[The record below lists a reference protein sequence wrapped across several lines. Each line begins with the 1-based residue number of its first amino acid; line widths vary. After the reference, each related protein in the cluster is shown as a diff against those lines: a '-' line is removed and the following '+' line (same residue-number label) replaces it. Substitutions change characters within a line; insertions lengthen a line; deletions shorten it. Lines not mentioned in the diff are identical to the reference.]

1 MNTTHALPERP
12 PRRSGLVGPTILI
25 GLGLLFLLNNLGV
38 LSWAIWPEIARLWP
52 LLLIAVGLDL
62 LFGRRSAL
70 GSLIAALLVLA
81 ALVAAIWWTNSWVGV
96 GAPLASETLT
106 QPLNEAK
113 RASVDIAIGM
123 GELRLGAQ
131 SEANGL
137 ISGTVAHG
145 PRDQI
150 QRDFAISGDTA
161 TFKLHTV
168 RQNGWGPPLQ
178 IGNKNEL
185 VWDLQLNPE
194 IPLQLDLSTGAG
206 TAVLDLARLN
216 ATNLNVSTGVGTTT
230 LNLPQHGSVH
240 ANVSG
245 GVGDTTITIP
255 AGVAARISAST
266 GLGQVRITG
275 NFQRQDNLYV
285 SPNYAS
291 ATDRIDL
298 AIHAGIGSV
307 TVVQELGR

>member
-12 PRRSGLVGPTILI
+12 PRRSGLVGPTLLI
-25 GLGLLFLLNNLGV
+25 GLGILFLLNNLGV
-38 LSWAIWPEIARLWP
+38 LSWAIWPEIVRLWP

-70 GSLIAALLVLA
+70 GSLLAALLVLA
-81 ALVAAIWWTNSWVGV
+81 ALAAAIWWSNGWLGV
-96 GAPLASETLT
+96 GSPLSSQSLS
-106 QPLNEAK
+106 QPLNGAK
-113 RASVDIAIGM
+113 RARVDIAMGM

-131 SEANGL
+131 SESDGL

-145 PRDQI
+145 SRDQI
-150 QRDFAISGDTA
+150 QRDFTISSDTA
-161 TFKLHTV
+161 TFKLHAV
-168 RQNGWGPPLQ
+168 RQTGWSTPLR

-185 VWDLQLNPE
+185 VWDLRLNPE

-216 ATNLNVSTGVGTTT
+216 VTSLNVSTGVGTTT
-230 LNLPQHGSVH
+230 LNLSQRGSLQ

-291 ATDRIDL
+291 ATDRLDL

-307 TVVQELGR
+307 TVVQDLGR